1 MSHTENLM
9 LGKIL
14 NNQSDILVILIC
26 LCLMNMLLC
35 LVYIVHG
42 LPKHC
47 VSSKAIKDD
56 DSMENIAVKDSVE
69 EDETP
74 NRTGIQKPCMKA
86 APKILSS

>member
-14 NNQSDILVILIC
+14 NNQADIFVSLIC

-42 LPKHC
+42 FTKHC
-47 VSSKAIKDD
+47 VSSKARKDD
-56 DSMENIAVKDSVE
+56 DSLENISTIEKVKE
-69 EDETP
+69 IEIP
-74 NRTGIQKPCMKA
+74 NRTGIQKPCKKP
-86 APKILSS
+86 APKFSSS